1 MNEGNEG
8 QTIYTGGSGNGW
20 GNLLGAGFG
29 GFIGAA
35 LGNGGLFGGNRGAA
49 DAGAAATVAAVNSGA
64 DSISRQV
71 LAGQQEQQLMGSI
84 GGVNSRID
92 ALGGKIASNQSQAQ
106 VANGF
111 NGVNA
116 NLGDL
121 AANINAFA
129 RDMQNCCCQQKQLTI
144 EQGYQAQL
152 NNERQTNTIQA
163 GFANLGY
170 LIQQQG
176 ERAMANDTANTQ
188 KILDWL
194 CNSKQLELQTTV
206 QQLRDENGR
215 LKQTQDIIAALKTTA
230 AAA

>member
-1 MNEGNEG
+1 MEQEG
-8 QTIYTGGSGNGW
+8 TKIFTGGNGSSW
-20 GNLLGAGFG
+20 GDLFGAGFG
-29 GFIGAA
+29 GFLGAA
-35 LGNGGLFGGNRGAA
+35 IGNGGLFGGGRN
-49 DAGAAATVAAVNSGA
+49 DAAAAVAAASQGT

-84 GGVNSRID
+84 AGVNSRID
-92 ALGGKIASNQSQAQ
+92 ALGGQIAANAAQAQ
-106 VANGF
+106 VADGF
-111 NGVNA
+111 NGVRSG
-116 NLGDL
+116 LGDIS
-121 AANINAFA
+121 ANINAFA
-129 RDMQNCCCQQKQLTI
+129 RDMQASCCQQKQLTL

-163 GFANLGY
+163 GFANIGY

-176 ERAMANDTANTQ
+176 QQLMANDTSNTQ

-215 LKQTQDIIAALKTTA
+215 LKQTQDIIEALKTTTTA
-230 AAA
+230 GA